1 MTGVMVARVQS
12 SRPAPA
18 RPGRLALLR
27 RRLGRSAAA
36 EHALAAAIGLGLT
49 LFQQLR

>member
-1 MTGVMVARVQS
+1 MVVRVQT
-12 SRPAPA
+12 RNAPVA
-18 RPGRLALLR
+18 AVGRVALLR
-27 RRLGRSAAA
+27 RRLARSVAA